1 MELIR
6 ERNEI
11 AAKEA
16 ARRQMLLRM
25 FLLRAGVIG
34 PRPPTLREDLM
45 SSVSR
50 PALVIGC
57 RS

>member
-1 MELIR
+1 MELLSEQR
-6 ERNEI
+6 
-11 AAKEA
+11 AKRA
-16 ARRQMLLRM
+16 LQARAQLS
-25 FLLRAGVIG
+25 FLLLKAGMIG
-34 PRPPTLREDLM
+34 ILPPTLREDLL